1 MAITLQLFLHE
12 MLFNFF
18 DGNFCKGCLVKIFAE
33 NVVMGNSVQ
42 IGPEFPAKSIYIYIC
57 IWKIFLD
64 AFLIYLIENYLTNQL
79 MMKENSK
86 QIKYFIEYETCGL
99 LSTYVG
105 Q

>member
-18 DGNFCKGCLVKIFAE
+18 DGNFCKGCPDKIFAE

-42 IGPEFPAKSIYIYIC
+42 IGPEFPAKSLSIY

-64 AFLIYLIENYLTNQL
+64 AFQIYLIENYLTNQL
-79 MMKENSK
+79 VMKENSK
-86 QIKYFIEYETCGL
+86 QIKYFIEYETCDL

>member
-42 IGPEFPAKSIYIYIC
+42 ISPEFPAKSLIY

-64 AFLIYLIENYLTNQL
+64 AFQIYLTENYLTNQL
-79 MMKENSK
+79 VMKENSK

>member
-1 MAITLQLFLHE
+1 
-12 MLFNFF
+12 
-18 DGNFCKGCLVKIFAE
+18 
-33 NVVMGNSVQ
+33 MGNSVQ
-42 IGPEFPAKSIYIYIC
+42 IGPEFPAKSLNIY

-64 AFLIYLIENYLTNQL
+64 AFQIYLIENYLTNQL
-79 MMKENSK
+79 VMKENSK

>member
-42 IGPEFPAKSIYIYIC
+42 IGPEFPAKSIYIYIY

-64 AFLIYLIENYLTNQL
+64 AFLIYLIENYLT
-79 MMKENSK
+79 
-86 QIKYFIEYETCGL
+86 IT
-99 LSTYVG
+99 
-105 Q
+105 

>member
-33 NVVMGNSVQ
+33 NFVMWNSVQ
-42 IGPEFPAKSIYIYIC
+42 IGPEFPAKSLSVYIYIY

-79 MMKENSK
+79 VMKRIQNK
-86 QIKYFIEYETCGL
+86 
-99 LSTYVG
+99 
-105 Q
+105 

>member
-42 IGPEFPAKSIYIYIC
+42 IGPEFPAKSLSVY

-64 AFLIYLIENYLTNQL
+64 AFQIYLIENYLTNQL
-79 MMKENSK
+79 VMKENSK

>member
-42 IGPEFPAKSIYIYIC
+42 IGPEFPAKSIYIYIYE
-57 IWKIFLD
+57 KFS
-64 AFLIYLIENYLTNQL
+64 LTP
-79 MMKENSK
+79 
-86 QIKYFIEYETCGL
+86 F
-99 LSTYVG
+99 
-105 Q
+105 

>member
-12 MLFNFF
+12 MLFDFLTGIFVKDALIKFLPKTLSWETRCKLVQNFPP
-18 DGNFCKGCLVKIFAE
+18 KVLV
-33 NVVMGNSVQ
+33 
-42 IGPEFPAKSIYIYIC
+42 Y

-64 AFLIYLIENYLTNQL
+64 AFQIYLIENYLTNQL
-79 MMKENSK
+79 VMKENSK
-86 QIKYFIEYETCGL
+86 QIKYLIEYETCGL